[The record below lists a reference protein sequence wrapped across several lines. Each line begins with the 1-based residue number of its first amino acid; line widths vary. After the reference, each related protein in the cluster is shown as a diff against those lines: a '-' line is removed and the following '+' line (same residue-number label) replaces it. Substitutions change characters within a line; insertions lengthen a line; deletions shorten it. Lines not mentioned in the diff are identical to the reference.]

1 MPYSERQ
8 SVVRSRLDAI
18 LHLRR
23 RSLLRG
29 NLLVLGSLGLA
40 TLISGAPHLRSS
52 LLLVIP
58 ALGVMLGTADTAR
71 CLQKRWS
78 FYHAGVLICLYMDL
92 MAITLVLFFLLY
104 PYFLWFTERS

>member
-1 MPYSERQ
+1 VPYSERQ

-58 ALGVMLGTADTAR
+58 ALGVMLGTA
-71 CLQKRWS
+71 
-78 FYHAGVLICLYMDL
+78 GVLICLYMDL

-104 PYFLWFTERS
+104 PYFLWFTERN